1 MLGWKTEGDSR
12 VINSLASLAPPE
24 GKKMAII
31 STGLG
36 SVNNSNSA
44 VVQNICSQ
52 EGKLS
57 ISFKYDFVSE
67 EPLEYVG
74 SRYDDNFRMI
84 VTINGTPT
92 EVIQKTINNSGWAAV
107 SGINFAGGDSTTFH
121 TGWQTVTQDLG
132 AIKPTDVVKIEFR
145 VSDKGD
151 SIYDSA
157 ALIDDIVLTVN

>member
-1 MLGWKTEGDSR
+1 
-12 VINSLASLAPPE
+12 
-24 GKKMAII
+24 MAII

-57 ISFKYDFVSE
+57 IAFKYDFVSE

-84 VTINGTPT
+84 VTINGTST

-121 TGWQTVTQDLG
+121 TGWQTVTKDLG
-132 AIKPTDVVKIEFR
+132 EIKPADVVKIEFR